1 MLHAASALLRDWII
15 VGRAVGVEGGGK
27 ERRYE
32 RHDGH
37 QRAALRALVCGSHGD
52 DDVVLVPHVEGI
64 WVGVAEDGRHVQR
77 ADSFHLA
84 VFCQVLIDRAQQ
96 IVCGWMKEEGCE
108 RSNLSPP
115 STSQSLVPFNLSLLH
130 FCFISMGNYLLEKK
144 MCSVFSSF
152 FTRKLQRDI
161 RYGDII
167 IYIKII
173 LLGA

>member
-37 QRAALRALVCGSHGD
+37 HRAALRALVCGSHGD

-64 WVGVAEDGRHVQR
+64 WVGVAEGRRHVQR

-115 STSQSLVPFNLSLLH
+115 STSQSLVPFHLSLLH
-130 FCFISMGNYLLEKK
+130 FCFISMGN
-144 MCSVFSSF
+144 
-152 FTRKLQRDI
+152 
-161 RYGDII
+161 
-167 IYIKII
+167 
-173 LLGA
+173 